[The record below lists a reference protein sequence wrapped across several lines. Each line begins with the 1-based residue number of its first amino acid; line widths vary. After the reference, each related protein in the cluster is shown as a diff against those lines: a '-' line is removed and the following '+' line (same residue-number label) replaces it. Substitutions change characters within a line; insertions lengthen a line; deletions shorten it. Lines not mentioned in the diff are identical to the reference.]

1 MFASLAVALPPGIGM
16 GNPMT
21 DYEAYRGPAWTD
33 RQSPPPQALSFR
45 KGTRLLWRHKAIIL
59 ISMAVGLSIAFLV
72 RSQTIPRYEAEAQ
85 IVLDVRSTKIMKFDA
100 VVSGLLPQPEVIH
113 TEMDIIASRGM
124 AERVLDHLPP
134 GDVKQLG
141 DDGAMTT
148 PMSRFFTE
156 TWPGILNQL
165 VEWMPLLKQAAAIL
179 SSEQMASPSSELI
192 SSRPPDR
199 DYLVSLIMQG
209 LKVSNDGRSYTI
221 HIAFAS
227 PNPHI
232 AAAVANT
239 YARQYMANT
248 LDMKADATARA
259 NELLSQRLVELRRE
273 LEVSET
279 AVETYRRAGGMLGDQ
294 AGTIITQQLSQTNAE
309 LAVARNQ
316 RIEAESHLQVVQA
329 EIRSG
334 GDLKALSDV
343 LTSQVVQSLLTKQA
357 ELRRQQA
364 QLNSQYTAKYPKMKS
379 LQTDVATLQA
389 QISAEIN
396 RVVSGLVNEVDIAR
410 HKEAGLQQDLKRLER
425 QFGQGGEAE
434 VKLQQLQRES
444 DANRTVYEAYLNR
457 LKEVTE
463 QQQLQ
468 VADAYIVS
476 LATQPTVPAYPR
488 YRPLLLLGLVIGGIA
503 GVSIAFLRDI
513 SDQHMRSI
521 GQVEEVTGIPVVAL
535 MPSLPWHRL
544 ARPENY
550 VLRPGR
556 RSSKFNEALRSA
568 WAAVLL
574 ARPPVE
580 VSQGSDALALGFQ
593 MYGSTRQPGLG
604 GKVILVTSSV
614 PNEGKTAFCLS
625 MARSLAADG
634 HKVLLI
640 DADLR
645 RPGVARCFGGSSTG
659 RMMELLEGKIR
670 LEDAIQIDQRSG
682 AHYLAAGSNDVH
694 PQDVLNSRQT
704 NIVLDE
710 ARRSYDIVLIDTP
723 PILVAADA
731 ALIAG
736 LSDCCLFFI
745 RWGTTSREQVVSAL
759 RRLALYNVKVSGT
772 ILSHVNL
779 RRHAQFAAGEGYYRS
794 YGRLPSFSR

>member
-1 MFASLAVALPPGIGM
+1 MFACLAVALPPGIGM

-33 RQSPPPQALSFR
+33 RQSSPPQALSFR

-85 IVLDVRSTKIMKFDA
+85 IVLDVRNTTIMKFDA

-165 VEWMPLLKQAAAIL
+165 VEWMPLLKQTAAIL
-179 SSEQMASPSSELI
+179 SSEQTVSPSSELT

-199 DYLVSLIMQG
+199 GYLVSLIMQG

-232 AAAVANT
+232 AATVANT

-248 LDMKADATARA
+248 LDMKADATTRA

-334 GDLKALSDV
+334 GDL
-343 LTSQVVQSLLTKQA
+343 
-357 ELRRQQA
+357 
-364 QLNSQYTAKYPKMKS
+364 
-379 LQTDVATLQA
+379 
-389 QISAEIN
+389 
-396 RVVSGLVNEVDIAR
+396 
-410 HKEAGLQQDLKRLER
+410 AG
-425 QFGQGGEAE
+425 
-434 VKLQQLQRES
+434 
-444 DANRTVYEAYLNR
+444 
-457 LKEVTE
+457 
-463 QQQLQ
+463 
-468 VADAYIVS
+468 
-476 LATQPTVPAYPR
+476 
-488 YRPLLLLGLVIGGIA
+488 
-503 GVSIAFLRDI
+503 
-513 SDQHMRSI
+513 
-521 GQVEEVTGIPVVAL
+521 
-535 MPSLPWHRL
+535 
-544 ARPENY
+544 
-550 VLRPGR
+550 
-556 RSSKFNEALRSA
+556 
-568 WAAVLL
+568 
-574 ARPPVE
+574 
-580 VSQGSDALALGFQ
+580 
-593 MYGSTRQPGLG
+593 
-604 GKVILVTSSV
+604 
-614 PNEGKTAFCLS
+614 C
-625 MARSLAADG
+625 
-634 HKVLLI
+634 
-640 DADLR
+640 
-645 RPGVARCFGGSSTG
+645 
-659 RMMELLEGKIR
+659 
-670 LEDAIQIDQRSG
+670 
-682 AHYLAAGSNDVH
+682 
-694 PQDVLNSRQT
+694 
-704 NIVLDE
+704 
-710 ARRSYDIVLIDTP
+710 
-723 PILVAADA
+723 
-731 ALIAG
+731 
-736 LSDCCLFFI
+736 
-745 RWGTTSREQVVSAL
+745 
-759 RRLALYNVKVSGT
+759 
-772 ILSHVNL
+772 
-779 RRHAQFAAGEGYYRS
+779 
-794 YGRLPSFSR
+794 